1 MKKAPLTLLILLLF
15 VCSWASAQNFEG
27 TIKYQ
32 MKISLPA
39 EQQKEMDK
47 LAQMGYPMQ
56 LPTGMEVSTKTP
68 VARMKMLNSKGVMME
83 IVSIDDKKESYMLD
97 HKEKKAYK
105 MPAESTEEQ
114 GSKPKVTKTSESATI
129 AGHKC
134 TKYVIEY
141 PNQKTVQH
149 IWAANDIKIPASAFK
164 NSLGGSRG
172 GSLFMEGVD
181 GVPLK
186 MTVTDQGT
194 TSEMTAI
201 EVVKTKLNTT
211 DLQVP
216 SGYAIEPFSA
226 AAMSRM
232 MMGGMGN

>member
-1 MKKAPLTLLILLLF
+1 
-15 VCSWASAQNFEG
+15 
-27 TIKYQ
+27 
-32 MKISLPA
+32 
-39 EQQKEMDK
+39 
-47 LAQMGYPMQ
+47 
-56 LPTGMEVSTKTP
+56 
-68 VARMKMLNSKGVMME
+68 MME